1 MNEINQK
8 RIKKVLEELKQLEED
23 IVPCWAEEDHILSL
37 LCDDERYS
45 EDIAKKYDRI
55 VALEQV
61 LYFLR
66 RSSEL
71 LRFVYETEDLISSD
85 STK

>member
-45 EDIAKKYDRI
+45 EDIAKKHDRI

-61 LYFLR
+61 LYYVR
-66 RSSEL
+66 RSIEL

>member
-8 RIKKVLEELKQLEED
+8 RIEKALEELKQLEED

-37 LCDDERYS
+37 LCEDELFS
-45 EDIAKKYDRI
+45 KDMAEKYERI

-61 LYFLR
+61 LYFVR
-66 RSSEL
+66 RSTEL